1 MQVVRWGA
9 NIFAGGLAIALPAIA
24 SLLVVNI
31 AFGVMTRSAPQ
42 LNIFAI
48 GFPITMLLG
57 FALVLITLP
66 NVGPKSI
73 SLFSDVYHL
82 IQNIL
87 DIKPGIK

>member
-1 MQVVRWGA
+1 
-9 NIFAGGLAIALPAIA
+9 
-24 SLLVVNI
+24 
-31 AFGVMTRSAPQ
+31 MTRSAPQ

-57 FALVLITLP
+57 FSLVMITLP
-66 NVGPKSI
+66 NIAPQST

-87 DIKPGIK
+87 GVK